1 MAKLN
6 KDTLFKP
13 PVPRAETVMDKTT
26 RIVRDILETETE
38 KREAK
43 TQRLRKTRLEREAT
57 TPDATVATKAKPKPR
72 ARKTPLKTPQ

>member
-13 PVPRAETVMDKTT
+13 AAPRAETVMDKTT
-26 RIVRDILETETE
+26 RVVRDILDTETE

-43 TQRLRKTRLEREAT
+43 TQRLRKTRLEREAAT
-57 TPDATVATKAKPKPR
+57 QDDTPAAKPKKR
-72 ARKTPLKTPQ
+72 AAK